1 MKAWTD
7 YSFVS
12 LGDTPEQEAPVR
24 ECELIAY
31 DGDKHVTIIVDGQIE
46 RLEYG
51 RVYQRQGRKG
61 EVDPFKYPT
70 LARLPQDLGTV
81 R

>member
-7 YSFVS
+7 YSFES
-12 LGDTPEQEAPVR
+12 LGDVPGQKAPVR
-24 ECELIAY
+24 ECDLIAY
-31 DGDKHVTIIVDGQIE
+31 DGDKYVTVIVDGKIE
-46 RLEYG
+46 RLDYG
-51 RVYQRQGRKG
+51 CVYQRPGRKG

-70 LARLPQDLGTV
+70 LARLPTDLGVV

>member
-7 YSFVS
+7 DPFEA
-12 LGDTPEQEAPVR
+12 LGDTPGQEAPVR

-31 DGDKHVTIIVDGQIE
+31 DGDKYVTIIVEGRIE
-46 RLEYG
+46 RLKYG
-51 RVYQRQGRKG
+51 YVYQRPGRCG

-70 LARLPQDLGTV
+70 LARLPGDLGIV
-81 R
+81 K